1 MTFPGICEGSPSLRL
16 TDVKGYT
23 VLNGKLVY
31 LKTFG
36 CQMNVHDSEKMLS
49 ILAEH
54 NYRPT
59 EDIHRADVILLNTCS
74 VRAKPEHKVYSAL
87 GRLKGLKEKNHH
99 LVIGVGGCVAQQE
112 GARMLDRIGHVDLVF
127 GTHNLHRL
135 PDLIRGVQ
143 ASGRP
148 ICAVEFHDDVK
159 SLNTVPIPSD
169 GQKVKSYVTI
179 MQGCD
184 NFCSFCIVPYV
195 RGRERSRPS
204 EHVLGEVKALS
215 KRGVREVTLLG
226 QNVNSYG
233 KDLSGGL
240 TFPQLLA
247 HIDQIEG
254 IWRIRFTTSHPK
266 DISGE
271 LVAAFG
277 KLGKLCRHIHLPFQS
292 GSDRVLERMNRGYT
306 RTQYMERVEQLRE
319 VCPGIGVTADV
330 MVGFPGEDE
339 EDFHETLDL
348 IRRVQ
353 FDNLYSFKYSPR
365 EGTKAA
371 QFPDHID
378 ESTKSDRLQ
387 TLQELQKRITLERNR
402 ALEESYEEV
411 LVEGVS
417 KGAREE
423 MAGRTSS
430 NKVVNLK
437 GDPGLIGQL
446 VRVRIERGY
455 ANSLK
460 GKII

>member
-1 MTFPGICEGSPSLRL
+1 
-16 TDVKGYT
+16 VKGYA
-23 VLNGKLVY
+23 VPNGKLVY

-54 NYRPT
+54 DYRPT

-74 VRAKPEHKVYSAL
+74 VRAKPEHKVYGAL
-87 GRLKGLKEKNHH
+87 GRFKELKRKNHH

-112 GARMLDRIGHVDLVF
+112 GVRLLDRIGHLDLVF

-135 PDLIRGVQ
+135 PDLIRDVQ

-148 ICAVEFHDDVK
+148 TSAVEFHDEVK
-159 SLNTVPIPSD
+159 SLDTVPIASD

-195 RGRERSRPS
+195 RGREKSRPS
-204 EHVLGEVKALS
+204 ENILREVKALS

-233 KDLSGGL
+233 KDLSRGL

-247 HIDQIEG
+247 HINEIEG

-271 LVAAFG
+271 LIEAFG

-292 GSDRVLERMNRGYT
+292 GSDRVLERMNRRYT
-306 RTQYMERVEQLRE
+306 RKQYMEKVEQLRE
-319 VCPGIGVTADV
+319 VCQGIGITADV
-330 MVGFPGEDE
+330 MVGFPGEGE
-339 EDFHETLDL
+339 GDFHETLDL
-348 IRRVQ
+348 MGRVQ
-353 FDNLYSFKYSPR
+353 FDNLFSFKYSPR
-365 EGTKAA
+365 KGTKAA

-378 ESTKSDRLQ
+378 ESTKSHRLQ
-387 TLQELQKRITLERNR
+387 ALQELQKRITLERNR
-402 ALEESYEEV
+402 ALEGRCEEI

-423 MAGRTSS
+423 MTGRTSS
-430 NKVVNLK
+430 NKVVNLR
-437 GDPGLIGQL
+437 GGPGLIGQL